1 MGYFVGFENPAFHP
15 DLRTV
20 LPAPSNR
27 VGPNGTALCVT
38 QSRDPR
44 SQVIGWLYLGR
55 RLDFLTKIGDLGSNS
70 RNTMV

>member
-1 MGYFVGFENPAFHP
+1 MGKYNLYCRPS
-15 DLRTV
+15 LRTV

-55 RLDFLTKIGDLGSNS
+55 RSDFLTKIGDLG
-70 RNTMV
+70 